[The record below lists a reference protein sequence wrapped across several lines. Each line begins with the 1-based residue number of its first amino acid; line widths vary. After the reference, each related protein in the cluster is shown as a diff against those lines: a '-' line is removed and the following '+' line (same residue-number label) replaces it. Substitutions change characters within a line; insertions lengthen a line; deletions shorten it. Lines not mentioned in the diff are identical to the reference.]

1 MGNFGVELE
10 QHLKPSIARYS
21 QFEDRVMQNLRV
33 ALPAIVK
40 TFNAGPPQTISATI
54 ATNENVFQNP
64 PGQTIALETQST
76 QIFELSDIPVWV
88 PTAGG
93 FSLTWPIQPGDEC
106 ILLFLDTPLDI
117 WFQNGGLDN
126 NPIAQRRHSLLDA
139 IALFGVRSTPR
150 PIENYSTSNVQL
162 RKDDSSV
169 IIDLGANVIN
179 ITAPAVNITG
189 SGSNVDIHGANAVN
203 ISGASSVDITGA
215 GNTTIEGRNFLAHE
229 HSGVVSGGSITGGVV

>member
-1 MGNFGVELE
+1 MANFGVELE

-33 ALPAIVK
+33 ALPAVVK
-40 TFNAGPPQTISATI
+40 TFSAGPPQTISAIIT
-54 ATNENVFQNP
+54 TNENVFQNP
-64 PGQTIALETQST
+64 PGQTIALATEST

-139 IALFGVRSTPR
+139 IALFGVRSTTIRLLTFSFGRTIPR
-150 PIENYSTSNVQL
+150 SSSTSA
-162 RKDDSSV
+162 R
-169 IIDLGANVIN
+169 
-179 ITAPAVNITG
+179 P
-189 SGSNVDIHGANAVN
+189 
-203 ISGASSVDITGA
+203 
-215 GNTTIEGRNFLAHE
+215 
-229 HSGVVSGGSITGGVV
+229 